1 MLSVAKLYNHLAPA
15 EDAYK
20 IGRPL
25 VRLLRTHRE
34 IQYVVLSNIV
44 AIASQ
49 RPHVFDPFYQHFFVR
64 STDPIFIRNLKLE
77 ILTLIAT
84 EGNITFV
91 LRELQ
96 EYVKSSNKDFVTQAI
111 QAIGRCASNIP
122 EMAESC
128 LGGLLQLSYSKSEPV
143 VAESVVA
150 IRRLLQQRPQDA
162 VVMITQLTKALD
174 EITESLARANIFWLV
189 GQFCSHLPL
198 VAPDVLRKA
207 AKSICSEVIWRYWPR
222 SRLIGDHG
230 GMIC

>member
-128 LGGLLQLSYSKSEPV
+128 LGGLLQLSYSKSGKILFLFFYLFF
-143 VAESVVA
+143 AFSSWM
-150 IRRLLQQRPQDA
+150 Q
-162 VVMITQLTKALD
+162 
-174 EITESLARANIFWLV
+174 SCF
-189 GQFCSHLPL
+189 FCF
-198 VAPDVLRKA
+198 
-207 AKSICSEVIWRYWPR
+207 
-222 SRLIGDHG
+222 
-230 GMIC
+230 